1 MGAMATRTGV
11 SAPARGLDW
20 PRSTLAA
27 LAALATA
34 WTLSLLVAGAV
45 LLVSGHRHF
54 DFGDRSALPALIGFA
69 ATYCAALAVL
79 VRSHGGL
86 HPLAAG
92 AVGIVVVIVCLPGPN
107 PVAAAAGLIAVAAI
121 VEWGSHPP
129 VPAGMGVPA
138 SLGLGVA
145 GALVLAAGLAGIAES
160 NQRGSPLPAT
170 RPLAEAPPR
179 AVPTST
185 PTPAAITPA
194 PTPTRPAPV
203 PATPPVAES
212 PTAVVRAYYRAL
224 DQHDFAAAWA
234 RLSPAV
240 RSTFGGY
247 TAWRAGY
254 ASTLSSRPSEI
265 TVVAAG
271 PDTVTLRHRLDAVDG
286 GPAGRRSA
294 SFVVAWRLTRTDA
307 GWVATSLTARAG

>member
-1 MGAMATRTGV
+1 MGATTTRTGV
-11 SAPARGLDW
+11 AASAGGLDW
-20 PRSTLAA
+20 PRSSLAA

-45 LLVSGHRHF
+45 LLVSGHRRF
-54 DFGDRSALPALIGFA
+54 DFGDSSALPALIGFT

-92 AVGIVVVIVCLPGPN
+92 AVAVVVVVVCLPGPS
-107 PVAAAAGLIAVAAI
+107 PVAAVAGLIAVAAI
-121 VEWGSHPP
+121 VEWSSHPP
-129 VPAGMGVPA
+129 VRDGIGVPA
-138 SLGLGVA
+138 ALGLGVA
-145 GALVLAAGLAGIAES
+145 GALVLAAGLAGVAES
-160 NQRGSPLPAT
+160 NQRGSPLRAS
-170 RPLAEAPPR
+170 RPLAQAPPR
-179 AVPTST
+179 AQPTSAPT
-185 PTPAAITPA
+185 PTITPA
-194 PTPTRPAPV
+194 PTPTRRSAV
-203 PATPPVAES
+203 PATRPAAES
-212 PTAVVRAYYRAL
+212 PSAVVRAYYRAL

-240 RSTFGGY
+240 RSAFGGY

-254 ASTLSSRPSEI
+254 ATTLSSRPSEI
-265 TVVAAG
+265 TVAAGG
-271 PDTVTLRHRLDAVDG
+271 PDTITLRHRLDAVDG

-294 SFVVAWRLTRTDA
+294 SFVVDWQLTRTDA